1 MTNPDSSLSGQAPG
15 QKRMNCCWAR
25 KETSREG
32 APAALEAP
40 MRRGMPVNVKGSS
53 PAHNSSPSPASLGG
67 VGIVFQAGQPG
78 GGLVVASLAVDGPAD
93 QSGQVLACDK
103 SMSKRV
109 FVPVC
114 VCDMYVQVRAGDTL
128 VAIDQIDVREMSAE
142 ELAQYILG
150 PPGSEVRLGFMRQG
164 NALPNYVKLTRG
176 WTMKRSVESRWSDP
190 LPPNHSLVPGAL
202 GSN

>member
-1 MTNPDSSLSGQAPG
+1 
-15 QKRMNCCWAR
+15 
-25 KETSREG
+25 
-32 APAALEAP
+32 
-40 MRRGMPVNVKGSS
+40 
-53 PAHNSSPSPASLGG
+53 
-67 VGIVFQAGQPG
+67 
-78 GGLVVASLAVDGPAD
+78 
-93 QSGQVLACDK
+93 
-103 SMSKRV
+103 
-109 FVPVC
+109 
-114 VCDMYVQVRAGDTL
+114 MYVQVRAGDTL
-128 VAIDQIDVREMSAE
+128 VAINQIDVREMSAE